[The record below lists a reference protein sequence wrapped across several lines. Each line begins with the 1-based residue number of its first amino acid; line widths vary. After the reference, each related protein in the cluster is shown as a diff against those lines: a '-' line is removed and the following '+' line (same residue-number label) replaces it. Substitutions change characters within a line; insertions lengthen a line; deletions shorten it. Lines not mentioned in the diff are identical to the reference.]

1 MIQFSNIDKL
11 CLILPLTK
19 TSLLQLWS
27 RMLNN
32 GLLAEKNPFIFF
44 LNTGIVI
51 AFLDMLVNEALKR
64 ERTVMRIT
72 KLKAR

>member
-1 MIQFSNIDKL
+1 
-11 CLILPLTK
+11 
-19 TSLLQLWS
+19 
-27 RMLNN
+27 MLNN

-51 AFLDMLVNEALKR
+51 AFLDMSVNEAIKR